1 MTDKVT
7 DLSKVRFMKSMGRDL
22 LLYER
27 LAGGALDVT
36 LHRIGGIRGLF
47 VPSEGRGTITTRAK
61 VFRDLITFGI
71 AEQEMLEA
79 LVDAVTRRGGTLNEA
94 KLHFA
99 TSITIYR
106 CDEVQKALKDWG
118 LDTP

>member
-1 MTDKVT
+1 MTDRIV
-7 DLSKVRFMKSMGRDL
+7 DINKVRFMKSMGRDL

-27 LAGGALDVT
+27 LAGKRLDVE

-47 VPSEGRGTITTRAK
+47 VPSEGRGMITARAK
-61 VFRDLITFGI
+61 VFKDLITFGI
-71 AEQEMLEA
+71 TEQELLEA

-99 TSITIYR
+99 TSTTIYR
-106 CDEVQKALKDWG
+106 CDEVQKALKEWG
-118 LDTP
+118 LDP